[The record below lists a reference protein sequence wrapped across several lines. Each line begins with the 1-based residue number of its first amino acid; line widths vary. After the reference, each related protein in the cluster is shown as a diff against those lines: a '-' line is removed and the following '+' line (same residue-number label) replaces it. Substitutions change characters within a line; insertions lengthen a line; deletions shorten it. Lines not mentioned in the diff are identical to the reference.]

1 MEKSQRVKLT
11 VLVAFVALLLLN
23 GTGSPFLGNLG
34 TCLRFSGFRLN
45 HLPISWR

>member
-23 GTGSPFLGNLG
+23 GTGSPFIGNLG
-34 TCLRFSGFRLN
+34 YLPPLFRF
-45 HLPISWR
+45 PP

>member
-23 GTGSPFLGNLG
+23 GTGGSEQQIAANMA
-34 TCLRFSGFRLN
+34 RVR
-45 HLPISWR
+45 H